1 MANMLAPDNG
11 QQQQKPKVQN
21 QAPANQQAAPPA
33 RVTENTV
40 DNVLNKV
47 TKYVDMGE
55 LHLPANYSAQNAVRS
70 AYLELQQLT
79 DRNNKPILEVCTR
92 ESVVNALYEMVTQ
105 GLSYTKGQCYFIPYG
120 NRLQCDI
127 SYLGNIAIAKRDAD
141 VKDVHAMCVYADDD
155 FTYEIDRGQYKV
167 LTHKQFIGNVV
178 PEKLLGAYCIID
190 FNSGRSKTEIMTMQQ
205 IRTAW
210 AQGATKGN
218 SPAHQKFPDQMAMKT
233 VINRALKI
241 DTSTTDDRALLVH
254 RQDAF
259 AANVQHQIKENA
271 NKTPIGFQQTEDAD
285 YSVVDP
291 DPAQQPDPAPQ
302 QNPDPDSAT
311 EQDLHNNISRSA
323 QPAAAQT
330 LGPGF

>member
-1 MANMLAPDNG
+1 MANMLAPNG
-11 QQQQKPKVQN
+11 QQKQKQP
-21 QAPANQQAAPPA
+21 APPAQNQQAAPPA
-33 RVTENTV
+33 KMTESTI

-47 TKYVDMGE
+47 AKYVDEGE

-70 AYLELQQLT
+70 AYLALQELT
-79 DRNNKPILEVCTR
+79 DRNNKPVLQACTR

-120 NRLQCDI
+120 DKLSCDI

-141 VKDVHAMCVYADDD
+141 VKDVHAMCVYEDDE

-167 LTHKQFIGNVV
+167 LTHKQLIGNVV
-178 PEKLLGAYCIID
+178 PEKLLGAYCIVD
-190 FNSGRSKTEIMTMQQ
+190 FNAGHSKTEIMTMQQ

-241 DTSTTDDRALLVH
+241 DTASTDDRALLVH

-259 AANVQHQIKENA
+259 AANVQADIKQNA
-271 NKTPIGFQQTEDAD
+271 NKSSIGFRQNTEEATD
-285 YSVVDP
+285 YTVVDP
-291 DPAQQPDPAPQ
+291 QPAQHPDPKTPADPDPAPQ
-302 QNPDPDSAT
+302 Q
-311 EQDLHNNISRSA
+311 DLNNNISR
-323 QPAAAQT
+323 QQNPAATQT